1 MAPPAPHLPL
11 AALVGIGALVAWR
24 LYRRAHKLIMRQHFN
39 LRRSRSS
46 LIFFPLLLLLFLYS
60 SYTHPLAVAAELGG
74 VLIGVVLAIYG
85 LRHTKYENT
94 AEGLYYTPNAHIGIA
109 LSLLL
114 AARVAYRFFQMYV
127 STAAFAQPPQ
137 DFARSPLTLLIFG
150 TTAGYYA
157 WYALGLIR
165 WQRSV
170 SKPEHEKENVRAEG

>member
-1 MAPPAPHLPL
+1 MAAPAPHLPL

-24 LYRRAHKLIMRQHFN
+24 LYRRAHKLIMRQHFS
-39 LRRSRSS
+39 LRRSRMS
-46 LIFFPLLLLLFLYS
+46 LIFFPLLLLLFLSS
-60 SYTHPLAVAAELGG
+60 SYSHPLAVAAEVGG
-74 VLIGVVLAIYG
+74 VLIGVALAIYG

-94 AEGLYYTPNAHIGIA
+94 AEGLFYTPNAHIGIA

-127 STAAFAQPPQ
+127 STSAFAQPPQ

-165 WQRSV
+165 RHRCV
-170 SKPEHEKENVRAEG
+170 TKPEHEKENVRAEG